1 MDVFVFLSVG
11 IATGFLTGVLFHK
24 FVISEAVGI
33 KEHVTAEIAEVRAD
47 VADLLEKVSGKVQE
61 VSAKL

>member
-47 VADLLEKVSGKVQE
+47 VASLLGKAA
-61 VSAKL
+61 SKL

>member
-11 IATGFLTGVLFHK
+11 VAVGFLAGVLFHK

-47 VADLLEKVSGKVQE
+47 VASLLGKAA
-61 VSAKL
+61 SKL